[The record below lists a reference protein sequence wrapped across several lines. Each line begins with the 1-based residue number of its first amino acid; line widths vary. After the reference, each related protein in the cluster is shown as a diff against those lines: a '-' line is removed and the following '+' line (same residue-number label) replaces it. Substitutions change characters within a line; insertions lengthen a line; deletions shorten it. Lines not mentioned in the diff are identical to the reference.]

1 MIKRAATGV
10 EAFAMGLGAPG
21 LFLLSLVDSSVL
33 ALPQVVEILIV
44 WMVLAQPDRWLLY
57 GGLASLGSVAGLYL
71 LYALA
76 RKGGEAFIRK
86 RLHARHI
93 ERAMA
98 AFKRYGVVTLI
109 LPSLIPPPV
118 PLKPFVL
125 MAGVAGMPQRRFLLA
140 ISAGRFV
147 RFVGLALLTYWYGQP
162 ALDYLRAN
170 ALFVSLVALSVIA
183 AGVLAYYAYR
193 KLRPTR

>member
-1 MIKRAATGV
+1 
-10 EAFAMGLGAPG
+10 MGLGAPG
-21 LFLLSLVDSSVL
+21 LFILAFLDSSVL
-33 ALPQVVEILIV
+33 ALPQVVDILIV
-44 WMVLAQPDRWLLY
+44 WMVIAHPDRWLLY
-57 GGLASLGSVAGLYL
+57 GGMSTAGSVAGCWMLYEL
-71 LYALA
+71 S

-86 RLHARHI
+86 RLHERHV

-98 AFKRYGVVTLI
+98 TFQRYGVVTLI

-118 PLKPFVL
+118 PFKPFVL
-125 MAGVAGMPQRRFLLA
+125 MAGVAGMPRRRFLLA
-140 ISAGRFV
+140 VTSGRFV

-170 ALFVSLVALSVIA
+170 ALFVTLVALAVIA
-183 AGVLAYYAYR
+183 GGVLGYYAYR